1 MSHEGLERL
10 LSPDFEAQVVAS
22 TPRILRLRL
31 RRCPEIGGLRGQYD
45 EGTLP
50 EALLRQFVNELLRRH
65 TDPDWFPHQ
74 TALAAIA
81 VVLEDRFSPF
91 SEMYLIDLARV
102 KTGRLA
108 TASRVAR
115 LCLDARRMGPSNEM
129 RVFAPEAEIEA
140 DFNGSVADGC
150 GRSSWDQSVADELS
164 FQGQVC

>member
-1 MSHEGLERL
+1 MTPEDLERL
-10 LSPDFEAQVVAS
+10 CSPDFEAQVVAS

-31 RRCPEIGGLRGQYD
+31 RRCHEIRGLREQYD

-50 EALLRQFVNELLRRH
+50 DALLRQFVNGLLRRNR
-65 TDPDWFPHQ
+65 DPDWFPHQ

-81 VVLEDRFSPF
+81 VVLEERFSPF

-115 LCLDARRMGPSNEM
+115 LCLDARRMAPRNEM

-150 GRSSWDQSVADELS
+150 GRYSWDQSVPDELS
-164 FQGQVC
+164 VQGQVC